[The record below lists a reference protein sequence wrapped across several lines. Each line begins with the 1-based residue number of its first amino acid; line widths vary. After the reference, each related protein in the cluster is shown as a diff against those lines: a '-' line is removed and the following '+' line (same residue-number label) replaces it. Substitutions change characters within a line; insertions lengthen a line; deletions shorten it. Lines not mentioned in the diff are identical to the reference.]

1 VASSS
6 LAASSSSTF
15 PRIPPADAL
24 APPTVPRRVEL
35 RVHPD
40 VALDEAALR
49 RAAAREAKLSEAEV
63 AQVVVRRRAI
73 DARRGHV
80 WLQLVVELSL
90 RGEARLHAAQPQPLA
105 LPTLHGEPPVVIVG
119 AGPAGMFC
127 AWALAQRGVRA
138 LVLERGKPVR
148 PRRHDL
154 ATLAKRGVLDP
165 ESNYCFGEGGA
176 GTFSDGKLYT
186 RAHKRGD
193 LQAVL
198 EAFVGYGAPAEIL
211 VDARPHIGT
220 NRLPKVITGMREHL
234 QNAGVELVFERRVD
248 GLVTAG
254 SRVTGVRT
262 RGEVVPA
269 RAVVLAV
276 GHSARDVTAWLRAA
290 GVPLTAKPFAV
301 GVRLEHPQ
309 ALIDGLQYGG
319 LAGHPA
325 LGAAAY
331 RLVEQAAGAG
341 AFSFCMC
348 PGGFIVPAATEP
360 GGQVVNGWSPS
371 SHAGRY
377 ANSGFVTEVGPAQLA
392 AAGLDPNDVFAGME
406 LQRRL
411 ERAAYEAGG
420 GAYVAPAQRVD
431 DFVAGRASA
440 MLPACSYPRGL
451 RPARLDVLLGSLAE
465 PLREAL
471 RRIGARMPGFV
482 SSEAVAVGV
491 ESRTS
496 APVRTERDRD
506 TCESPGIAGL
516 HPCGE
521 GAGFAGGIMSAA
533 LDGIRVAESVV
544 RSLGRS

>member
-1 VASSS
+1 M
-6 LAASSSSTF
+6 
-15 PRIPPADAL
+15 
-24 APPTVPRRVEL
+24 PRRVEL

-40 VALDEAALR
+40 VVLDEVALR
-49 RAAAREAKLSEAEV
+49 RASAREAKLPEAEV
-63 AQVVVRRRAI
+63 ARVVVRRRSI
-73 DARRGHV
+73 DARRGRV
-80 WLQLVVELSL
+80 WLQLVVELWL
-90 RGEARLHAAQPQPLA
+90 RGEAPPAEARPQPLA
-105 LPTLHGEPPVVIVG
+105 LPGLRGEPPVVIVG

-127 AWALAQRGVRA
+127 AWALARRGVRSI
-138 LVLERGKPVR
+138 VLERGKPVR

-154 ATLAKRGVLDP
+154 AALAKRGVLNP

-193 LQAVL
+193 VQEVL
-198 EAFVGYGAPAEIL
+198 EALVGYGAPEEIL

-220 NRLPKVITGMREHL
+220 NRLPRVITGMREHL
-234 QNAGVELVFERRVD
+234 VSAGVEIAFERRVD
-248 GLVTAG
+248 GLRTEG
-254 SRVTGVRT
+254 KRVGGVIVS
-262 RGEVVPA
+262 GELVPA

-276 GHSARDVTAWLRAA
+276 GHSARDVTRWLHAA
-290 GVPLTAKPFAV
+290 GVPLTAKPFAL

-371 SHAGRY
+371 SRGGRY
-377 ANSGFVTEVGPAQLA
+377 ANSGFVTEVGPHQLA
-392 AAGLDPNDVFAGME
+392 AAGLDPGDVFAGVE
-406 LQRRL
+406 LQRRI
-411 ERAAYEAGG
+411 EQAAYEAGG
-420 GAYVAPAQRVD
+420 GEYVAPAQRVD
-431 DFVAGRASA
+431 DFVVGRDSKE
-440 MLPACSYPRGL
+440 LPACSYPRGL
-451 RPARLDVLLGSLAE
+451 RAARLDVLLGRLAE

-471 RRIGARMPGFV
+471 RRIGERMPGFV

-506 TCESPGIAGL
+506 TCESPGMAGL
-516 HPCGE
+516 YPCGE

-533 LDGIRVAESVV
+533 LDGIRVAESVA
-544 RSLGRS
+544 RSLGHV

>member
-1 VASSS
+1 
-6 LAASSSSTF
+6 
-15 PRIPPADAL
+15 
-24 APPTVPRRVEL
+24 VPRRVEL

-49 RAAAREAKLSEAEV
+49 RAAAREAKVPEGEV
-63 AQVVVRRRAI
+63 VGVVVRRRSI
-73 DARRGHV
+73 DARRGRV
-80 WLQLVVELSL
+80 WLQLVAELWL
-90 RGEARLHAAQPQPLA
+90 RGEARPVETKPQPLA
-105 LPTLHGEPPVVIVG
+105 LPSLGGEPPVVIVG

-127 AWALAQRGVRA
+127 AWALARRGVRSI
-138 LVLERGKPVR
+138 VLERGKPVR
-148 PRRHDL
+148 PRRRDL
-154 ATLAKRGVLDP
+154 AALAKRGELDP

-193 LQAVL
+193 VQEVL
-198 EAFVGYGAPAEIL
+198 EAFVAYGAPEEIL

-220 NRLPKVITGMREHL
+220 NRLPRVVTGMREHL
-234 QNAGVELVFERRVD
+234 QSAGVEIAFERRVD
-248 GLVTAG
+248 GL
-254 SRVTGVRT
+254 RVEGGRVSGVIAS
-262 RGEVVPA
+262 GEVVPA

-276 GHSARDVTAWLRAA
+276 GHSARDVTAWLHAA
-290 GVPLTAKPFAV
+290 GVPLTAKPFAL

-331 RLVEQAAGAG
+331 RLVEQAAGVG

-371 SHAGRY
+371 SRGGRY
-377 ANSGFVTEVGPAQLA
+377 ANSGFVTEIGPAQIA
-392 AAGLDPNDVFAGME
+392 AAGLDPSDELAGVE
-406 LQRRL
+406 LQRRI
-411 ERAAYEAGG
+411 EQAAYEAGG

-431 DFVAGRASA
+431 DFVAGRDSKA
-440 MLPACSYPRGL
+440 LPECSYPRGL
-451 RPARLDVLLGSLAE
+451 RAARLDVLLGGLAE

-496 APVRTERDRD
+496 APVRTERDKE
-506 TCESPGIAGL
+506 TCESPGVAGL
-516 HPCGE
+516 YPCGE

-533 LDGIRVAESVV
+533 LDGIRVAESVA
-544 RSLGRS
+544 RALGS